1 MERKKLLI
9 KGEVKE
15 LTYEELEQE
24 YKAAI
29 NDRKNRWE
37 FLKNLNYISEEDI
50 EQMIR
55 VGLYRA
61 YKNYDISK
69 GYEFSTF
76 AFKCMNTLC
85 ANMYRDETC
94 LYKVPFNLASKSLDE
109 QTNKYTENSELT
121 LKDSI
126 QDEYELEE
134 DVVKSVFISQIMD
147 FIKNRFTKD
156 ESNIVI
162 NLLTKKKTQT
172 ELANELGIS
181 QVMVSRIYRAKRNML
196 REIMKVGI

>member
-1 MERKKLLI
+1 MDRKKLLV

-15 LTYEELEQE
+15 LTYEELEEE

-29 NDRKNRWE
+29 QKVKNKWL
-37 FLKNLNYISEEDI
+37 FLKNLNYVSEEDI

-61 YKNYDISK
+61 YNMYDIKK
-69 GYEFSTF
+69 GYEFSTL
-76 AFKCMNTLC
+76 AFKCMNNLC
-85 ANMYRDETC
+85 FNLYRDETC
-94 LYKVPFNLASKSLDE
+94 IYKVPFNLSSKSLDE
-109 QTNKYTENSELT
+109 QTNKYTENCELT
-121 LKDSI
+121 IKDSI